1 MTSSLQASWQYC
13 VQCFHEPSREN
24 IYNLRQVV
32 VALLEKRVKYLG
44 KIYLICQKDCYINT
58 PDELD
63 EMEHL
68 KQRAHELEEA
78 KCGVLDLVKVQP
90 SHKSMN

>member
-1 MTSSLQASWQYC
+1 MTSSLQASCQYC
-13 VQCFHEPSREN
+13 VLCFHEPSREN

-32 VALLEKRVKYLG
+32 VALIEKRVKCFG

-68 KQRAHELEEA
+68 QQRAHELEEA
-78 KCGVLDLVKVQP
+78 KCGVLDLVKEQL